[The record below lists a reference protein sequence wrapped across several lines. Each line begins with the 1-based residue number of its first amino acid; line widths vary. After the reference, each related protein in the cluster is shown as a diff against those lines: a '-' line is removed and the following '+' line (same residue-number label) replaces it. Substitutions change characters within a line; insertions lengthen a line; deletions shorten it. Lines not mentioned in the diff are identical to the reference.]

1 VQFQDEIIDA
11 INNGMTP
18 MQAIQQVM
26 QSEEFAPVVAKM
38 QEM

>member
-1 VQFQDEIIDA
+1 
-11 INNGMTP
+11 MTP

-26 QSEEFAPVVAKM
+26 ASEDFAPVVAKM